1 MKLKPEQKFVLQD
14 DDGSLILITE
24 VDFDF
29 NALQNRIIPMK
40 GIKFDIHYEDNII
53 EKYGEVD
60 IQTSFN
66 IEGVYGKDD

>member
-40 GIKFDIHYEDNII
+40 GIRFGVYYEENQIQNC
-53 EKYGEVD
+53 GEVS
-60 IQTSFN
+60 IQASFN
-66 IEGVYGKDD
+66 IDGVYSD